1 MIQRLNKKICQVF
14 VRLSVKIHSTI
25 ETSEKQQ
32 KKLYFSM
39 LLWYLASV
47 VSLKT

>member
-1 MIQRLNKKICQVF
+1 MIQRLNKKICQIF

-32 KKLYFSM
+32 KNFTLVCY
-39 LLWYLASV
+39 YG
-47 VSLKT
+47 T

>member
-1 MIQRLNKKICQVF
+1 MMQRLNKKICQVF

-32 KKLYFSM
+32 KKNFTLTCYYGKM
-39 LLWYLASV
+39 Q
-47 VSLKT
+47 K